1 MELNLILLSFVFG
14 DCCNHLK
21 GFRENF
27 TEDLKANLG
36 IAQPVKDMPSTK
48 KIRDLKYH
56 SCIFFFLVKSGK
68 KKKLFFC
75 FMTKLVGCA

>member
-56 SCIFFFLVKSGK
+56 SCIFFFFWSKVEK
-68 KKKLFFC
+68 KKNYFF
-75 FMTKLVGCA
+75 AS